1 METRANHFLVGVF
14 TLAGFALLLG
24 GVWWTAKYATDAAW
38 TDYEVRFTQA
48 VTGLTVG
55 GTVQYNGINV
65 GTVRELYLAPDDPR
79 QVVARIR
86 IEADAPVRED
96 TRARLALAGLTGIT
110 MIQLRG
116 GSPDSPS
123 LRAEEGELPRIPEER
138 SPLQQ
143 VLETSEDIASAA
155 SEVLVRLMEFLTEEN
170 ATRIASTLDNLERA
184 SGALVTDDRLLEDT
198 LRSANEAASA
208 VARMTGELEQT
219 MARVDRTLESVGGTL
234 EEDLPVLSAEL
245 KSTLGSL
252 AGVAERADRILAANE
267 DAFATFGPEGLA
279 QLGPTLLE
287 MRMVLREF
295 SRLGQRFE
303 RSPARF
309 ILGGDQPEEYQPR

>member
-14 TLAGFALLLG
+14 TLLGLVLLLG
-24 GVWWTAKYATDAAW
+24 GIWWTAKYTTDAAW

-79 QVVARIR
+79 EVVARIR
-86 IEADAPVRED
+86 IESDAPVRED
-96 TRARLALAGLTGIT
+96 TRARLALAGLTGISL
-110 MIQLRG
+110 IQLRG
-116 GSPDSPS
+116 GSPDSPP
-123 LRAEEGELPRIPEER
+123 LRGERGELPRIPAER
-138 SPLQQ
+138 SALQQ
-143 VLETSEDIASAA
+143 MLETSEDIAGAA
-155 SEVLVRLMEFLTEEN
+155 SEVLVRLMDFLSEEN
-170 ATRIASTLDNLERA
+170 AERVADTLANLEGA
-184 SGALVTDDRLLEDT
+184 SSALVTDDRLLEDT
-198 LRSANEAASA
+198 LRNAGEAAAA
-208 VARMTGELEQT
+208 VARLTGELERT
-219 MARVDRTLESVGGTL
+219 LARVDGTLATVGSTLEA
-234 EEDLPVLSAEL
+234 DLPALSAEL
-245 KSTLGSL
+245 QSTLGNL

-267 DAFATFGPEGLA
+267 EAFATFGPEGLA

-287 MRMVLREF
+287 MRLVLREF

-303 RSPARF
+303 RNPARF